1 MRARATLNSASVA
14 AVNTQR
20 KKPGT
25 GLRMLTPAK
34 VLKLCNN
41 GVTVVMQWCSN
52 GDYDDSENGNGDND
66 GDDDDGDLV

>member
-1 MRARATLNSASVA
+1 MRARATLNSSSVA

-34 VLKLCNN
+34 VLKMCHN
-41 GVTVVMQWCSN
+41 GVTVVVKWYFN
-52 GDYDDSENGNGDND
+52 GDYDDSENGDGGGD
-66 GDDDDGDLV
+66 GDGKT